1 MARSLRIVRL
11 GIWYHITARGIERR
25 PIFRDD
31 RDRSHFLELLEE
43 FRERF
48 RLRMLAFVLMDNHY
62 HILIELTE
70 LNLSEAVRWL
80 NLSYSVWFNRR
91 HHRFGYLFQGRFKS
105 ILVDPI
111 SCGYSLS
118 AYIHLNPVRTG
129 RFGLSKTDRQHDRA
143 GVGAA
148 PAAEQVKVRIDTL
161 RAYRWSSYRAY
172 CGPAGAPAWLEAAEV
187 LSKGGGDPA
196 RQKQNYRR
204 YVEDQLRQGR
214 MNSPWEDLKDQ
225 IFLGAVDF
233 VDDLKQSA
241 RSALGRQKTPG
252 WLRERVPFETVIQA
266 VEQIK
271 GEPWDAFKDRHGDG
285 GAALVATLA
294 RKSSGLTLAEL
305 AAKLE
310 VKRPAN
316 ITMTIQR
323 YQQKI
328 RRDPRERSL
337 AYRAAKMLNVAI

>member
-1 MARSLRIVRL
+1 M
-11 GIWYHITARGIERR
+11 
-25 PIFRDD
+25 FRDH

-43 FRERF
+43 CRERF

-62 HILIELTE
+62 HLLIELTE
-70 LNLSEAVRWL
+70 PNLSEAVRWL

-91 HHRFGYLFQGRFKS
+91 HRRAGYLFQGRFKS

-111 SCGYSLS
+111 SCGYGLS

-129 RFGLSKTDRQHDRA
+129 HFGLSKTDRQHDRA

-148 PAAEQVKVRIDTL
+148 PMAEQVQARIDTL

-172 CGPAGAPAWLEAAEV
+172 CGLASRPAWLEAAEV
-187 LSKGGGDPA
+187 LNTGGGDPA

-204 YVEDQLRQGR
+204 YVEDQIRQGR
-214 MNSPWEDLKDQ
+214 MNSPWEELKDQ

-233 VDDLKQSA
+233 IDDLKKSA
-241 RSALGRQKTPG
+241 RCALGREKTPG
-252 WLRERVPFETVIQA
+252 WLRERVSFETVIQA
-266 VEQIK
+266 VERIK
-271 GEPWDAFKDRHGDG
+271 GEPWNVFKDRHGDG

-294 RKSSGLTLAEL
+294 RKTTGLTLSAL

-328 RRDPRERSL
+328 RRDPREKRI
-337 AYRAAKMLNVAI
+337 AHRAAEMLNVSI